1 MKDEESKGGWL
12 KLYQSFL
19 RWEWYTDVNTKTVFL
34 HCLLT
39 ANWKENRY
47 RGVVIPVGSLVTSYA
62 SMAKNTGLTVSQC
75 RTAIKKL
82 IMTGEITSR
91 AYHDFSVISVVKWQD
106 FQGESQATSQAS
118 NKPVAS
124 QSQHYKNIRNKD
136 KKTIYM
142 ADQRTYDYEELQ
154 KRLANK

>member
-39 ANWKENRY
+39 ANWKENRFM
-47 RGVVIPVGSLVTSYA
+47 GVVIPVGSLVTSYP
-62 SMAKNTGLTVSQC
+62 SLAKNTGLTVQMC
-75 RTAIKKL
+75 RTAVKKL
-82 IMTGEITSR
+82 ISTGEITVKK
-91 AYHDFSVISVVKWQD
+91 YPKFSVYTVVKWKD
-106 FQGESQATSQAS
+106 FQGEQQSTQQSSNSQATVKQ
-118 NKPVAS
+118 
-124 QSQHYKNIRNKD
+124 QHYKNIRNKD